1 MNIDVELLFKDS
13 KYKEFIKEYHEFVL
27 YILNDINKHTIHS
40 CGVRFNDNNILY
52 EKRIEFISILKETFP
67 TFDITF
73 KSNDENKEEYII
85 IVDWNNH
92 IKK

>member
-13 KYKEFIKEYHEFVL
+13 KYKEFMKEYHKFVL
-27 YILNDINKHTIHS
+27 YILNAINKHTIHS
-40 CGVRFNDNNILY
+40 CRVIFNDNNILY

-73 KSNDENKEEYII
+73 ESNDENKEEYII